1 MIVTENQAR
10 AACEI
15 IFADMASDFFEV
27 YTAADVNAAYRVKA
41 RDAHPD
47 AGGSAEQ
54 FVQLDRAKHILLG
67 WLKRRKVTTAKATAH
82 AAKCKRCDGTGITSS
97 HKGFRTMR
105 MQCGACRGTGEQDYE
120 HDKGDGL

>member
-10 AACEI
+10 AACDI
-15 IFADMASDFFEV
+15 MFADMASDFFEV

-82 AAKCKRCDGTGITSS
+82 ATKCKRCDGTGITNS

-105 MQCGACRGTGEQDYE
+105 MQCGTCRGTGEQDYE